1 MKYSVIALFLLI
13 LAAALIAG
21 CTQSPAAPVATP
33 APTAVVNTAVVTA
46 MPTTTFTLGEHYLHK
61 KYSFTS
67 EKDVFSEGPFRVTND
82 PWAIDFTVN
91 PLNTDP
97 QYTWFEITATNID
110 TGHSDTFGYGRTY
123 PLDKHQQFP
132 MYNEGPY
139 KFDMKGNRV
148 SVDVIIAKRNP

>member
-1 MKYSVIALFLLI
+1 MKYSILALFLLI

-21 CTQSPAAPVATP
+21 CTQTPAPVATP
-33 APTAVVNTAVVTA
+33 VPTPVATPTVA
-46 MPTTTFTLGEHYLHK
+46 TTTPKATFSLAQEYLHK

-67 EKDVFSEGPFRVTND
+67 EKDSFPPEQFRVTND

-91 PLNTDP
+91 PMNADP

-110 TGHSDTFGYGRTY
+110 TGHSETFGYGRTY
-123 PLDKHQQFP
+123 PLDKHQQYP

-139 KFDMKGNRV
+139 KFEMKGNRV
-148 SVDVIIAKRNP
+148 SVDVVIAKRNP